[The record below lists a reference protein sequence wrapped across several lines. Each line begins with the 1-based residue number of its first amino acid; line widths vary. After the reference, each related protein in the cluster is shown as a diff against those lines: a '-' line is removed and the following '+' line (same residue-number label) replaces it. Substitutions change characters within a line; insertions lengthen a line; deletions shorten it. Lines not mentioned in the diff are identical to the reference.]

1 MQKQSKEEK
10 ELIAKLLQKTTLTKN
25 EAEILYGKSE
35 LKNIDKQYNEDNTN
49 TLNKEEKEAYINELF
64 KDEIETEKELIELKN
79 NDINTILKKID
90 AIQNINT
97 TTISNEETH
106 NIYNNLD
113 VYFNNY
119 LEYKK
124 TYNKISNSSIKAYNA
139 SFKYLKYFT
148 NKNTVFNFAFF
159 KQVQQQMQQ
168 LPKNFF
174 THKNYKNMSYNEILK
189 LKNIEKLNTKTI
201 NNHLNNMS
209 SFFSYLEYEEI
220 IKDNPLKKIK
230 PLPESDEIVKL
241 EYLKDELDTIFN
253 NKNIEK
259 EYLNMCK
266 FALYTGLR
274 LAEILS
280 IKKTDIKDS
289 FINLTLKST
298 SSKNHAR
305 IIPIHNNLIKVIN
318 YQKRNN
324 KGSFLFFGG
333 VKEINKIG
341 KIINKRL
348 KAIVNTKAKTFHS
361 LRKNFSI
368 EIELNTD
375 AEESIKKYLMGH
387 STAKDI
393 THTIY
398 NRGKVNTTKLI
409 NCIQQITFNY

>member
-1 MQKQSKEEK
+1 MYFIVPGVRIPHCLPETQLNPQIKAFKQHYNKKNSVKNVKCPTKCPTLTSTSTKYLYKRGKTYYFSKKINGKAVKISLKSSNLNYCIMLKNKILYELNMQKQSKEEK

-79 NDINTILKKID
+79 NDTNTILKKID

-119 LEYKK
+119 LEHKK

-174 THKNYKNMSYNEILK
+174 THKNYKNTSYKEILK
-189 LKNIEKLNTKTI
+189 LKKIEKLNTKTI
-201 NNHLNNMS
+201 NNHINNMS
-209 SFFSYLEYEEI
+209 SFFDFLEYEEI
-220 IKDNPLKKIK
+220 ITSNPLLKIK
-230 PLPESDEIVKL
+230 PLLESQEIVKL

-259 EYLNMCK
+259 EYLNMCS
-266 FALYTGLR
+266 LL
-274 LAEILS
+274 
-280 IKKTDIKDS
+280 
-289 FINLTLKST
+289 FIQ
-298 SSKNHAR
+298 A
-305 IIPIHNNLIKVIN
+305 
-318 YQKRNN
+318 
-324 KGSFLFFGG
+324 
-333 VKEINKIG
+333 
-341 KIINKRL
+341 
-348 KAIVNTKAKTFHS
+348 
-361 LRKNFSI
+361 
-368 EIELNTD
+368 
-375 AEESIKKYLMGH
+375 
-387 STAKDI
+387 
-393 THTIY
+393 
-398 NRGKVNTTKLI
+398 
-409 NCIQQITFNY
+409 